1 MFQKYHYCVN
11 YTTKLNDF
19 LLDQS
24 ILIIPKH
31 SELYPHIMQINKTN
45 NMQIDDWNFTVQS
58 QVLQQNSIPFT

>member
-11 YTTKLNDF
+11 YITKLNDF

-45 NMQIDDWNFTVQS
+45 NMQIDD
-58 QVLQQNSIPFT
+58 